1 MSLAG
6 NDTIV
11 APATIPGTGALSLI
25 RISGADAL
33 SVCDAVLSCKVSD
46 LPGYSLKYATVSDA
60 SGKLLDTVMVSV
72 FRAPHSYTGE
82 DSAEIS
88 CHASKYIVSELLS
101 LLCDAGARMAGPG
114 EFTKRAFLNSKMDLS
129 QAEAV
134 ADVISSNN
142 SATHRVAMT
151 QLRGGYSQ
159 KLQQLRDELL
169 DMASLLELE
178 LDFSEEDVEFADRKQ
193 LKIKLEATLSHV
205 RKLIDSYKLGNVIK
219 NGIAVA
225 IVGPV
230 NAGKST
236 LLNAILGEDRAI
248 VSETAGT
255 TRDTIEESI
264 TLGGMNFRFIDTA
277 GLRDTSESI
286 ESEGIRRSLSKI
298 SEAQLVLLVL
308 DGTATLEELESS
320 ASEVLSKV
328 DLKEQKVLILLNK
341 CEKNAI
347 NKNVKDFNIFVASV
361 DNKIVTLSI
370 SAKDKIGLDILEKTI
385 IDQFSG
391 LETSE
396 DAVLVTNIR
405 HLEALKSAE
414 KYLVSLSSGLAQ
426 NSPTDL
432 LAQDL
437 RDSIESISSILG
449 QTITPDTILHHIFQ
463 HHCIGK

>member
-1 MSLAG
+1 
-6 NDTIV
+6 
-11 APATIPGTGALSLI
+11 
-25 RISGADAL
+25 
-33 SVCDAVLSCKVSD
+33 
-46 LPGYSLKYATVSDA
+46 
-60 SGKLLDTVMVSV
+60 
-72 FRAPHSYTGE
+72 
-82 DSAEIS
+82 
-88 CHASKYIVSELLS
+88 
-101 LLCDAGARMAGPG
+101 
-114 EFTKRAFLNSKMDLS
+114 
-129 QAEAV
+129 
-134 ADVISSNN
+134 
-142 SATHRVAMT
+142 MT

-341 CEKNAI
+341 CDKNAI
-347 NKNVKDFNIFVASV
+347 NKNVKDFNNFVASI

-370 SAKDKIGLDILEKTI
+370 SAKDKIGLDNLEKTI
-385 IDQFSG
+385 IDQFSS

>member
-25 RISGADAL
+25 RISGPDAL

-101 LLCDAGARMAGPG
+101 LLCNAGARMAGPG
-114 EFTKRAFLNSKMDLS
+114 EFTKRAFLNGKMDLS

-341 CEKNAI
+341 SDKNAI
-347 NKNVKDFNIFVASV
+347 NKNVKDFNNFVASI

-370 SAKDKIGLDILEKTI
+370 SAKDKIGLDNLEKTI

-396 DAVLVTNIR
+396 DTVLVTNIR

>member
-1 MSLAG
+1 MLYAA

-11 APATIPGTGALSLI
+11 APATIPGTGALSII
-25 RISGADAL
+25 RISGPDAL
-33 SVCDAVLSCKVSD
+33 KICDAVLSCKVSE
-46 LPGYSLKYATVSDA
+46 LPGYSLKYSSVKDA

-88 CHASKYIVSELLS
+88 CHASKYIVTELLS
-101 LLCDAGARMAGPG
+101 LLCNAGARMAGPG
-114 EFTKRAFLNSKMDLS
+114 EFTKRAFLNGKMDLS

-142 SATHRVAMT
+142 AASHRVAMT
-151 QLRGGYSQ
+151 QLRGAYSK
-159 KLQQLRDELL
+159 KLQQLRDELVDL
-169 DMASLLELE
+169 AALLELE
-178 LDFSEEDVEFADRKQ
+178 LDFSEEDVEFANRNQ
-193 LKIKLEATLSHV
+193 LKVKLEETLLHI
-205 RKLIDSYKLGNVIK
+205 RNLIDSYKLGNVIK

-236 LLNAILGEDRAI
+236 LLNSILGEDRAI

-264 TLGGMNFRFIDTA
+264 TLGGMLFRFIDTA
-277 GLRDTSESI
+277 GLRNTSESI

-308 DGTATLEELESS
+308 DGNTALEELEHS
-320 ASEVLSKV
+320 ATEILSKV
-328 DLKEQKVLILLNK
+328 NFKEQKVLILLNK
-341 CEKNAI
+341 CDKNPI
-347 NKNVKDFNIFVASV
+347 NKNVKEFNNFVAPI
-361 DNKIVTLSI
+361 DNKIVTLDI
-370 SAKDKIGLDILEKTI
+370 SAKDKIGLDILEKSI
-385 IDQFSG
+385 IDLFSA
-391 LETSE
+391 LEASE

-414 KYLVSLSSGLAQ
+414 KFLVNLASGLTQ

-449 QTITPDTILHHIFQ
+449 QSITPDTILHTIFSR
-463 HHCIGK
+463 HCIGK